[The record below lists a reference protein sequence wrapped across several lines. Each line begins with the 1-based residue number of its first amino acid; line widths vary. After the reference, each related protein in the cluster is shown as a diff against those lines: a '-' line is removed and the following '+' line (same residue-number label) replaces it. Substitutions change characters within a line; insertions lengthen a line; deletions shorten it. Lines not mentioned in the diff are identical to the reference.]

1 MEPDDALAPA
11 FKPGDYLDDAE
22 LERLLPKLGV
32 EAGLVPG
39 DFVDERHLDIVV
51 GLVSQASRRD
61 ADKAEE
67 WRLVAKEQGKIFID
81 LGSDDEL
88 NMDCVDVRYHW
99 GGRYVTSDGVMQ
111 YTGGRAAT
119 SSIEVDKLS
128 LPELKG
134 HVGDHIPAAK
144 EHSLSKELVLRWKP
158 RGTGFADL
166 TILHDDKGVQ
176 GMLSSYGP
184 GHTVDVYVQLPK
196 SIQHLANG
204 SQKQNPGFPDGGR
217 EKKNQQINDLR
228 QLRATLKQNNYQ
240 EIKFHSWFTILDA
253 IQDGGRIDDVPSPEW
268 NDVLPPHSMGQI
280 TNLETCAGG
289 SLQGDQPPKSQGKQL
304 NINALPNESY
314 EVGGRLLR
322 LRKQDPQK
330 SEVGERLLKPRKKDP
345 QKSDVGGRLLIPRK
359 KDTQKTLVEGRIL
372 RSPKKV
378 RKKVGNS
385 GAPSAEVRSGEERE
399 KRGRSKKLIDTAP
412 KKQAKVRSGDEEH
425 GNRGRNKKLRNPL
438 TRNQGEVRSGDED
451 RRTSPLNLK
460 SNSKSPRKNKGQPA
474 ELRSVD
480 KDNRSPLI
488 SKSKRN
494 APRKNIVQPDTGG
507 RAVDGATS
515 SDEQANN
522 ERQSN
527 DNDND
532 GAATPSDEHEKNE
545 RQSNYNDNDAVD
557 NENIVVPGTASTDQ
571 GKSLAHTDGCRPED
585 EFFHYEVH
593 GIKYKND
600 YLLGVVTIPI
610 SYVPMAVE
618 DEADNWTQT
627 KSSSTHRI
635 RGVSCQCSYYQRDSP
650 IGRLERTVWLC
661 SQIPTAAVLHT
672 RCFEPKSSHCPT
684 VPEEIDGLRNRVR
697 HVFDALRKQTV

>member
-217 EKKNQQINDLR
+217 EKKNQE
-228 QLRATLKQNNYQ
+228 KQKLHVDPRPLPD
-240 EIKFHSWFTILDA
+240 EVDSK
-253 IQDGGRIDDVPSPEW
+253 IDD
-268 NDVLPPHSMGQI
+268 
-280 TNLETCAGG
+280 
-289 SLQGDQPPKSQGKQL
+289 
-304 NINALPNESY
+304 
-314 EVGGRLLR
+314 
-322 LRKQDPQK
+322 
-330 SEVGERLLKPRKKDP
+330 LLKLHLNTQIYSNFQMLCSLLLSLDFVFLLSTYLDP
-345 QKSDVGGRLLIPRK
+345 EAG
-359 KDTQKTLVEGRIL
+359 
-372 RSPKKV
+372 
-378 RKKVGNS
+378 
-385 GAPSAEVRSGEERE
+385 
-399 KRGRSKKLIDTAP
+399 
-412 KKQAKVRSGDEEH
+412 
-425 GNRGRNKKLRNPL
+425 
-438 TRNQGEVRSGDED
+438 
-451 RRTSPLNLK
+451 
-460 SNSKSPRKNKGQPA
+460 SPRWT
-474 ELRSVD
+474 
-480 KDNRSPLI
+480 
-488 SKSKRN
+488 
-494 APRKNIVQPDTGG
+494 VQI
-507 RAVDGATS
+507 
-515 SDEQANN
+515 
-522 ERQSN
+522 
-527 DNDND
+527 
-532 GAATPSDEHEKNE
+532 H
-545 RQSNYNDNDAVD
+545 
-557 NENIVVPGTASTDQ
+557 I
-571 GKSLAHTDGCRPED
+571 C
-585 EFFHYEVH
+585 
-593 GIKYKND
+593 
-600 YLLGVVTIPI
+600 
-610 SYVPMAVE
+610 
-618 DEADNWTQT
+618 
-627 KSSSTHRI
+627 
-635 RGVSCQCSYYQRDSP
+635 
-650 IGRLERTVWLC
+650 
-661 SQIPTAAVLHT
+661 
-672 RCFEPKSSHCPT
+672 
-684 VPEEIDGLRNRVR
+684 
-697 HVFDALRKQTV
+697 